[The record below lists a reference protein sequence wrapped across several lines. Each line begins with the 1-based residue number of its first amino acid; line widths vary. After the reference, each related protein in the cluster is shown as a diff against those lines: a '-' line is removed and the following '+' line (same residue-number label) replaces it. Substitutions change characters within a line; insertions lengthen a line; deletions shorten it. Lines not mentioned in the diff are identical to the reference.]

1 MGMLGRET
9 SVPELINLVV
19 VKTEV
24 MSDFVEQGRANLLA
38 KTLRIGKISQQG
50 LRENCDF
57 IG

>member
-19 VKTEV
+19 IKTEV
-24 MSDFVEQGRANLLA
+24 MRDFVEKRRPNLLP